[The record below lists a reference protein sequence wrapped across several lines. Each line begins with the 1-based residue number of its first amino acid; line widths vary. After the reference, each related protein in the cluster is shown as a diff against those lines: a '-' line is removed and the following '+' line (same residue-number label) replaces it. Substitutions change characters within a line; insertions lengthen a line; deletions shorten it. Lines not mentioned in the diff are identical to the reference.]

1 MKKLIE
7 LQIKRI
13 ADSAARELGPSASKE
28 KINQIVSQ
36 VVAEIERGA
45 PSLALNQIPQTSSG
59 RVIVTAFGKNSPG
72 ILFSITS
79 VLHEKNCDVL
89 DVSQNIMTD
98 FFTLIMI
105 VDLTTSSSD
114 FFQLK
119 NSLNEVSE
127 KIGIQIHVQHEDIFK
142 SMHRI

>member
-1 MKKLIE
+1 MKKLTE
-7 LQIKRI
+7 LQIKKI

-36 VVAEIERGA
+36 VVSELERGA
-45 PSLALNQIPQTSSG
+45 PSLTLNQIPQTTSG
-59 RVIVTAFGKNSPG
+59 RVIITAFGKNSPG

-105 VDLTTSSSD
+105 VDLSTSSSD

>member
-1 MKKLIE
+1 VKKLIE